1 MEPAERIGQY
11 EHAEY
16 KQIQNT
22 AIHLIEKDP
31 DVLML
36 KRDWGDLVLIF
47 KGNTP
52 EYLEEGRDL
61 LLDAVRHA
69 AAQTGYKL
77 TIGMGSTKNQI
88 ADICQSFIE
97 ALAVIQNPYADDE
110 SGLNQTL
117 EQVELPKVDK
127 LAVGNYLRCG
137 VQDKFDEFFN
147 AHLLPLGETALKS
160 SLIKNYIFMDVLM
173 AAVELVND
181 LGGEVDSLVP
191 ELNSIE
197 MITSNIKTMEHLR
210 EQTHKIFSSV
220 LTFRDSQSQDQY
232 KSLIRQ
238 AKEYIEHQF
247 MNPELSLNEVAA
259 EVNLSASHFSFVFS
273 QASGQTFK
281 EYLTEIRIKT
291 ARELLRM
298 TGLRSAD
305 IGYRVG
311 YNDPHY
317 FSSVFK
323 KHTGFSP
330 IEFRSQI

>member
-1 MEPAERIGQY
+1 
-11 EHAEY
+11 
-16 KQIQNT
+16 
-22 AIHLIEKDP
+22 
-31 DVLML
+31 
-36 KRDWGDLVLIF
+36 
-47 KGNTP
+47 
-52 EYLEEGRDL
+52 
-61 LLDAVRHA
+61 
-69 AAQTGYKL
+69 
-77 TIGMGSTKNQI
+77 
-88 ADICQSFIE
+88 
-97 ALAVIQNPYADDE
+97 
-110 SGLNQTL
+110 
-117 EQVELPKVDK
+117 
-127 LAVGNYLRCG
+127 
-137 VQDKFDEFFN
+137 
-147 AHLLPLGETALKS
+147 
-160 SLIKNYIFMDVLM
+160 
-173 AAVELVND
+173 
-181 LGGEVDSLVP
+181 
-191 ELNSIE
+191 

-232 KSLIRQ
+232 KGLIRQ

-273 QASGQTFK
+273 QTSGQTFK